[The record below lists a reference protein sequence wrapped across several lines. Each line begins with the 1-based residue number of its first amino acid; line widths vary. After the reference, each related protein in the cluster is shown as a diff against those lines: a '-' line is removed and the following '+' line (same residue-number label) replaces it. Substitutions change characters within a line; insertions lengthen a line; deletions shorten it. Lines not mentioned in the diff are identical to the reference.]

1 MWERIK
7 QALRAFW
14 VYLVL
19 VISAL
24 ALIYIAFDLS
34 TDRLLVIVAAG
45 VVFGCL
51 VILSLLARQ
60 RPAAPTH
67 QLEVK
72 TTLLSPT
79 VLVSEARAA
88 ALVTFGQIGTV
99 SVRKERAKTDWQ
111 AFDRFFGEELEME
124 VGVRV
129 VAGVNLKQLRE
140 EDVHIEGK
148 HVTVTLPP
156 TKVLMVYV
164 DEALTR
170 VISHRNG
177 WFTGQDLSM
186 LEAARREAMESMVN
200 AAIDKDLFEK
210 AGAQAATAV
219 AAIARGLGFDDIQVT
234 PTLPAR
240 GQHFEELQDPST
252 VARITSSSQ
261 KAHARDDQWNDC

>member
-7 QALRAFW
+7 QALRALW

-24 ALIYIAFDLS
+24 ALFFMALDLR
-34 TDRLLVIVAAG
+34 TDRLVVFVAAG

-51 VILSLLARQ
+51 IVLFLMARQ
-60 RPAAPTH
+60 RPVAVAKRP
-67 QLEVK
+67 EVK

-88 ALVTFGQIGTV
+88 ALVTYGQIGTV

-140 EDVHIEGK
+140 EDVRVEGK

-156 TKVLMVYV
+156 TKVFMVYV

-170 VISHRNG
+170 VIAHRNG

-186 LEAARREAMESMVN
+186 LDAARREAMESMVN

-210 AGAQAATAV
+210 AGTQAATAV
-219 AAIARGLGFDDIQVT
+219 AAIARGLGFDDIQVI

-252 VARITSSSQ
+252 IARITSSTQ
-261 KAHARDDQWNDC
+261 VAHARDDQWSDG